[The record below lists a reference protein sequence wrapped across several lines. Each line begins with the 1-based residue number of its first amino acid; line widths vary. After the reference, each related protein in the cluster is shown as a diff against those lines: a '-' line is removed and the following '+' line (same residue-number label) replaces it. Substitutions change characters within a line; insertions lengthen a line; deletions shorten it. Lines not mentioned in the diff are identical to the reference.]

1 MQISGSKEETCRG
14 FQVTAGL
21 VHLRDI
27 KVYGVA
33 KQKQAREK
41 VMGVEV
47 LEVGGMGED
56 AGFLWL
62 LW

>member
-1 MQISGSKEETCRG
+1 MCRG

-21 VHLRDI
+21 VHLRNI
-27 KVYGVA
+27 RVYGVA

-56 AGFLWL
+56 AQFLWL